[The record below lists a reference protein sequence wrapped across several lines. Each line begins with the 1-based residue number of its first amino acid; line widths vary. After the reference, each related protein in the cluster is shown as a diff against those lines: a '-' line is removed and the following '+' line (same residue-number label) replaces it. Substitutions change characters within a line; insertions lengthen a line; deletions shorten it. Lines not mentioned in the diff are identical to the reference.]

1 MVARLK
7 NNTSAMDVDQILQQG
22 LHEFLTNFVSEIDA
36 IGETM
41 RISYF

>member
-1 MVARLK
+1 MVAQLK
-7 NNTSAMDVDQILQQG
+7 NSTIAMDVDQILEQG
-22 LHEFLTNFVSEIDA
+22 LHEFLTNFVNEIDA